1 MQPVPESIGP
11 YKVLQELGRGKRTIV
26 YKAWQPAL
34 EREVALKVLR
44 QSDAE
49 TLRRFET
56 EARLSSNLQSPGV
69 RRIHEAGRTPEGYVY
84 VAMEYVDCSLKDVM
98 RRRFLRHQTFS
109 REEVA
114 QLLQPIAQA
123 LDEIHR
129 QGLVHLDI
137 KPENILVS
145 QTGQAVLAD
154 FGITRRRG
162 ERTHEGT
169 PLYLSPEQASG
180 ERPIGPWCDIY
191 SLGALIYEMLVGRA
205 PFVSEQD
212 FVLVRQHLEDAP
224 PAPHSFNPALPRD
237 LDRTLLA
244 ALSKDP
250 ARRQSGAGKLLAQVR
265 GRLAPTTGATL
276 AAALRRH
283 PYWVGTLATLPVLVA
298 LGWLSWRALS
308 NHDAPP
314 PTLTLTTP
322 VVVTSTSE
330 YVAPITPD
338 SAHTP
343 TLTPRVMPT
352 STPIR
357 ATRTPEPSATT
368 TIGLVV
374 PLTLLRPAG
383 ELTEQ
388 EKIATFEWEGA
399 LHPGQH
405 FVIEWEHYDSDKKAW
420 GLIKSEACVTL
431 MYTYDLPK
439 PGNWRWRV
447 RVEPDGAV
455 TDWKEFWLRLYAP

>member
-1 MQPVPESIGP
+1 MQPVPEFIGP
-11 YKVLQELGRGKRTIV
+11 YKVLQELGRGKRTVV
-26 YKAWQPAL
+26 YKAWQPGL

-69 RRIHEAGRTPEGYVY
+69 RRIHEAGQTPEGYVY
-84 VAMEYVDCSLKDVM
+84 VAMEYVDRSLKEVM
-98 RRRFLRHQTFS
+98 RQRFSRRRTFT
-109 REEVA
+109 REEVT
-114 QLLQPIAQA
+114 QLLRPIVQA

-162 ERTHEGT
+162 EKTHEGT

-180 ERPIGPWCDIY
+180 ERPIGPWSDIY
-191 SLGALIYEMLVGRA
+191 SLGVLIYEMLVGRA
-205 PFVSEQD
+205 PFVGEQD
-212 FVLVRQHLEDAP
+212 FVLVRQHLEDTP
-224 PAPHSFNPALPRD
+224 PAPCTLNPALPRD

-244 ALSKDP
+244 ALSKDLS
-250 ARRQSGAGKLLAQVR
+250 RRPSGAGKLLAQVR
-265 GRLAPTTGATL
+265 QGAPAP
-276 AAALRRH
+276 AAGLRRH
-283 PYWVGTLATLPVLVA
+283 PYLIGTLATLPLLAA
-298 LGWLSWRALS
+298 LGWLGWRALS

-314 PTLTLTTP
+314 LTTVVMTP

-330 YVAPITPD
+330 YVAPVTP
-338 SAHTP
+338 AFTRTP
-343 TLTPRVMPT
+343 TPTPRAMPT
-352 STPIR
+352 STPIK
-357 ATRTPEPSATT
+357 ATHTPEPSATT
-368 TIGLVV
+368 YLEADA
-374 PLTLLRPAG
+374 PLSLLRPAG

-388 EKIATFEWEGA
+388 EKVATFEWEGT

-405 FVIEWEHYDSDKKAW
+405 FVIELEHYDSDEKAW
-420 GLIKSEACVTL
+420 VPVKSEDCIALV
-431 MYTYDLPK
+431 YKYDLPK

-455 TDWKEFWLRLYAP
+455 SNWKEFWLRLYAP